1 MLTTVLFDMGG
12 TLEDIW
18 YNEDT
23 QRATCRRLLEVL
35 RANGLEPGC
44 PDDVFWKR
52 ITDGVKAYKQW
63 SEGNMLEKKP
73 EEIWPDW
80 YLRDFAFDREK
91 LLEFNKIHPTFD
103 ENRLVV
109 KPNPVTVPTGPV
121 TPWEE
126 RKRQFVF
133 AGRLEELKG
142 LRTVIEA
149 WRILGRDAPLL
160 LVAGDGPLAD
170 WAKAQNLPKVQFVG
184 QLPRDALHRL
194 MAESRAVVAA
204 SLCYESFALVPAE
217 AHALGTPVLASGIG
231 NVGASVRPGFDGLCF
246 APGDAAALAGAV
258 RAMSAMQFDCAAIAA
273 ATRRRFGEE
282 ENYKTLMR
290 LYGRSAAE
298 E

>member
-91 LLEFNKIHPTFD
+91 LLPIT
-103 ENRLVV
+103 
-109 KPNPVTVPTGPV
+109 
-121 TPWEE
+121 
-126 RKRQFVF
+126 
-133 AGRLEELKG
+133 EELANLWEVTFYHRE
-142 LRTVIEA
+142 LRDGAAEMLQA
-149 WRILGRDAPLL
+149 LKSRGR
-160 LVAGDGPLAD
+160 
-170 WAKAQNLPKVQFVG
+170 KAQGTPSLSE
-184 QLPRDALHRL
+184 RL
-194 MAESRAVVAA
+194 MARGRQSRHPCLDDQGSGCVDGRAQQHIRQGRADAARQGAPGWPQQISAQQHHRVPQVHVAA
-204 SLCYESFALVPAE
+204 GGGRHLHHHSGHAGQRRKGRRHHDHPCPLEGLGRLLLHCLLHILFSFRR
-217 AHALGTPVLASGIG
+217 GRLAPHLLLPS
-231 NVGASVRPGFDGLCF
+231 
-246 APGDAAALAGAV
+246 
-258 RAMSAMQFDCAAIAA
+258 
-273 ATRRRFGEE
+273 
-282 ENYKTLMR
+282 
-290 LYGRSAAE
+290 
-298 E
+298 

>member
-91 LLEFNKIHPTFD
+91 LLPITEELANLWEVTFYHRELRD
-103 ENRLVV
+103 GAAEMLQALKSRGYHLGVISNNASLYNVFRVLEDYGIRGFMEA
-109 KPNPVTVPTGPV
+109 VTVSASPV
-121 TPWEE
+121 IANPIRRSSGSPCGKCRQS
-126 RKRQFVF
+126 RKCASMWATRSP
-133 AGRLEELKG
+133 G
-142 LRTVIEA
+142 TSS
-149 WRILGRDAPLL
+149 APSR
-160 LVAGDGPLAD
+160 
-170 WAKAQNLPKVQFVG
+170 WA
-184 QLPRDALHRL
+184 LPRP
-194 MAESRAVVAA
+194 
-204 SLCYESFALVPAE
+204 C
-217 AHALGTPVLASGIG
+217 
-231 NVGASVRPGFDGLCF
+231 
-246 APGDAAALAGAV
+246 
-258 RAMSAMQFDCAAIAA
+258 
-273 ATRRRFGEE
+273 
-282 ENYKTLMR
+282 
-290 LYGRSAAE
+290 RSAPSCRSRRMCTWPRMRHSRTRLSE
-298 E
+298 H

>member
-91 LLEFNKIHPTFD
+91 LLPIT
-103 ENRLVV
+103 
-109 KPNPVTVPTGPV
+109 
-121 TPWEE
+121 
-126 RKRQFVF
+126 
-133 AGRLEELKG
+133 EEL
-142 LRTVIEA
+142 A
-149 WRILGRDAPLL
+149 
-160 LVAGDGPLAD
+160 
-170 WAKAQNLPKVQFVG
+170 NLWEVTFY
-184 QLPRDALHRL
+184 HRSS
-194 MAESRAVVAA
+194 ATARQR
-204 SLCYESFALVPAE
+204 CC
-217 AHALGTPVLASGIG
+217 
-231 NVGASVRPGFDGLCF
+231 RP
-246 APGDAAALAGAV
+246 
-258 RAMSAMQFDCAAIAA
+258 
-273 ATRRRFGEE
+273 
-282 ENYKTLMR
+282 
-290 LYGRSAAE
+290 
-298 E
+298 

>member
-91 LLEFNKIHPTFD
+91 LLPIT
-103 ENRLVV
+103 
-109 KPNPVTVPTGPV
+109 
-121 TPWEE
+121 
-126 RKRQFVF
+126 
-133 AGRLEELKG
+133 EELANLWEVTFYHRE
-142 LRTVIEA
+142 LRDGAAEMLQALKSRGYHLGVISNNC
-149 WRILGRDAPLL
+149 LL
-160 LVAGDGPLAD
+160 YT
-170 WAKAQNLPKVQFVG
+170 
-184 QLPRDALHRL
+184 
-194 MAESRAVVAA
+194 S
-204 SLCYESFALVPAE
+204 
-217 AHALGTPVLASGIG
+217 
-231 NVGASVRPGFDGLCF
+231 
-246 APGDAAALAGAV
+246 DAA
-258 RAMSAMQFDCAAIAA
+258 DD
-273 ATRRRFGEE
+273 
-282 ENYKTLMR
+282 
-290 LYGRSAAE
+290 
-298 E
+298 

>member
-91 LLEFNKIHPTFD
+91 LLPIT
-103 ENRLVV
+103 
-109 KPNPVTVPTGPV
+109 
-121 TPWEE
+121 
-126 RKRQFVF
+126 
-133 AGRLEELKG
+133 EELANLWEVTFYHRE
-142 LRTVIEA
+142 LRDGAAEMLQALKSRGYHLALSPTTPRCTMCSA
-149 WRILGRDAPLL
+149 CWRTT
-160 LVAGDGPLAD
+160 
-170 WAKAQNLPKVQFVG
+170 
-184 QLPRDALHRL
+184 
-194 MAESRAVVAA
+194 A
-204 SLCYESFALVPAE
+204 S
-217 AHALGTPVLASGIG
+217 
-231 NVGASVRPGFDGLCF
+231 
-246 APGDAAALAGAV
+246 AALW
-258 RAMSAMQFDCAAIAA
+258 RM
-273 ATRRRFGEE
+273 
-282 ENYKTLMR
+282 
-290 LYGRSAAE
+290 
-298 E
+298 